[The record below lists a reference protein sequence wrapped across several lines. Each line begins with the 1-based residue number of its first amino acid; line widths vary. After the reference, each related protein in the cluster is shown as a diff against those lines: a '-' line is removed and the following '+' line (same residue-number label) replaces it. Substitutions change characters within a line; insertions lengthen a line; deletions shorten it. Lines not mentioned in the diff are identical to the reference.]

1 MSMEITVEDVY
12 TALDGD
18 VVDRSEKFIAA
29 KIEEALAML
38 AGYCPRLA
46 NIIAGKEEP
55 DKLTA
60 VRIRAVVVSAVMRVA
75 KDDRS
80 GYVSEKESAYEI
92 QIDRV
97 AQSPNIW
104 FTDKELEGLGCKT
117 QGSFVGSVK
126 MSPDPTFTSSPTTR
140 WYEGWF
146 CG

>member
-18 VVDRSEKFIAA
+18 VVDRSEKFIAS

-60 VRIRAVVVSAVMRVA
+60 VRIRDVVVSGVLRVA
-75 KDDRS
+75 KDDRW
-80 GYVSEKESAYEI
+80 GYVSEIESAYVI

-126 MSPDPTFTSSPTTR
+126 MSPDPTFTSSPTTG

>member
-18 VVDRSEKFIAA
+18 VIDRSEKFIAS

-46 NIIAGKEEP
+46 DIISGQQEP

-60 VRIRAVVVSAVMRVA
+60 VRIRAVIVSAVMRVV

-117 QGSFVGSVK
+117 QEAFVGSVK
-126 MSPDPTFTSSPTTR
+126 MSPDPTFTASPTPG
-140 WYEGWF
+140 WMKGWF